1 MLKQDL
7 LIEIGTE
14 ELPPKALP
22 ALSAAFHESVEAQ
35 LGKAG
40 LAFAGIEPFAT
51 PRRLALLVK
60 QLDTQQPDQRIVKI
74 GPAVQAAF
82 TPDGAPTKAAEGF
95 ARSCGV
101 SVAELE
107 QRQDGKVLKLA
118 FESVQPGSSTASMVP
133 DIVAQAL
140 DQLPVPKRMRWGS
153 SRNEF
158 VRPVH
163 WIVLLFGS
171 SVIDAE
177 ILGVR
182 SGNMTRGHR
191 FMHPGELAIDA
202 PASYAER
209 LRSPGMVV
217 ASFAE
222 RRAEVRR
229 QVIAEGE
236 RCKARAIIDD
246 SLLDEVTAL
255 VEWPVALTGSFD
267 QAFLA
272 VPKEALISSMKE
284 HQKCFHML
292 DAKGDILPNFITLSN
307 LVSRDPA
314 KVVAGNEKVIRPR
327 LADAAF
333 FYNQDKKHKLEERIH
348 KLKTVVF
355 QQELGTVYDKSQR
368 VARLA
373 AFIAEQL
380 GSNVSWARRAADI
393 GKCDLMTSMVY
404 EFAELQGIMGYY
416 YATQDGEPEDVA
428 RALNEQYM
436 PRFAGDDLPQ
446 TRTGMVL
453 ALAERLD
460 TITGLFGIGQPPT
473 GSKDPFALRR
483 AALGVL
489 RIIIEKG
496 LALDLAACVSHAIG
510 GFTALKAANVEATV
524 LDFIFERL
532 RAWYAD
538 LGIGAAVFQAVA
550 AVRPTR
556 PADFDKRIKAV
567 SHFVALP
574 EAQAL
579 AAANK
584 RVSNILAKSDMAAL
598 PAFNLALLQEDAE
611 KALYQQ
617 LSTLKQ
623 AGGVDALLLSESYT
637 EALSRMAA
645 LQGPVDAF
653 FDAVM
658 VNVDDAALRNNR
670 LALLHQLRSL
680 FLQVADISHIQNG

>member
-14 ELPPKALP
+14 ELPPKALS
-22 ALSAAFHESVEAQ
+22 ALSSAFLESVSAQ
-35 LGKAG
+35 LAKAG
-40 LAFAGIEPFAT
+40 LAFDSILPYAT
-51 PRRLALLVK
+51 PRRLALLVQ
-60 QLDTQQPDQRIVKI
+60 QLATQQSEQRIVKT

-82 TPDGAPTKAAEGF
+82 AADGTPTKAAEGF

-101 SVAELE
+101 SVAELQ
-107 QRQDGKVLKLA
+107 QRQDGNVLKLA
-118 FESVQPGSSTASMVP
+118 YESVQPGATTAELIPAFVK
-133 DIVAQAL
+133 QAL

-163 WIVLLFGS
+163 WIVLLFGNT
-171 SVIDAE
+171 VIDAE
-177 ILGVR
+177 ILGIQASNR
-182 SGNMTRGHR
+182 TRGHR
-191 FMHPGELAIDA
+191 FMHPAEIVLDT
-202 PASYAER
+202 PADYAER
-209 LRSPGMVV
+209 LRKPGRVI
-217 ASFAE
+217 ASFEE
-222 RRAEVRR
+222 RRTEVRK
-229 QVIAEGE
+229 QVEAEG
-236 RCKARAIIDD
+236 RKHMAVAMIDD
-246 SLLDEVTAL
+246 GLLDEVTAL

-267 QAFLA
+267 KAFLS

-284 HQKCFHML
+284 HQKCFHL
-292 DAKGDILPNFITLSN
+292 LNKEGSILPNFITLSN

-314 KVVAGNEKVIRPR
+314 KVIAGNEKVIRPR

-333 FYNQDKKHKLEERIH
+333 FYSQDKKHRLEDRIA

-373 AFIAEQL
+373 CYMAEQL
-380 GSNVSWARRAADI
+380 GANVGYARRAAEI

-416 YATQDGEPEDVA
+416 YAVQDGEPEEVA

-436 PRFAGDDLPQ
+436 PRFARDALPE
-446 TRTGMVL
+446 TTTGMVL

-483 AALGVL
+483 AALGIL
-489 RIIIEKG
+489 RIIIEKNLG
-496 LALDLAACVSHAIG
+496 LDLAPCIAQAIG
-510 GFTALKAANVEATV
+510 GFAALSKADNLEATV
-524 LDFIFERL
+524 QDFIFERL

-538 LGIGAAVFQAVA
+538 LGIGADVFQAVA

-556 PADFDKRIKAV
+556 PLDFDARIKAV
-567 SHFVALP
+567 SHFGALP
-574 EAQAL
+574 QAQAL

-584 RVSNILAKSDMAAL
+584 RVSNILAKSESATLPTFVAGLAQEPAEQALAGELAAL
-598 PAFNLALLQEDAE
+598 VTLVTPELQ
-611 KALYQQ
+611 K
-617 LSTLKQ
+617 
-623 AGGVDALLLSESYT
+623 GNYT
-637 EALSRMAA
+637 AALSAMAA
-645 LQGPVDAF
+645 LQPAVDGF
-653 FDAVM
+653 FDSVM
-658 VNVDDAALRNNR
+658 VNVEEAALRNNR
-670 LALLHQLRSL
+670 LALLHQLRAL
-680 FLQVADISHIQNG
+680 FLQVADISHIQHA

>member
-14 ELPPKALP
+14 ELPPKALS
-22 ALSAAFHESVEAQ
+22 ALSSAFLESVSAQ
-35 LGKAG
+35 LAKAG
-40 LAFAGIEPFAT
+40 LAFDSILPYAT
-51 PRRLALLVK
+51 PRRLALLVQ
-60 QLDTQQPDQRIVKI
+60 QLATQQSEQRIVKT

-82 TPDGAPTKAAEGF
+82 AADGTPTKAAEGF

-101 SVAELE
+101 SVAELQ
-107 QRQDGKVLKLA
+107 QRQDGNVLKLA
-118 FESVQPGSSTASMVP
+118 YESVQPGATTAELIPAFVK
-133 DIVAQAL
+133 QAL

-163 WIVLLFGS
+163 WIVLLFGNT
-171 SVIDAE
+171 VIDAE
-177 ILGVR
+177 ILGIQASNR
-182 SGNMTRGHR
+182 TRGHR
-191 FMHPGELAIDA
+191 FMHPAEIVLDT
-202 PASYAER
+202 PADYAER
-209 LRSPGMVV
+209 LRKPGRVI
-217 ASFAE
+217 ASFEE
-222 RRAEVRR
+222 RRTEVRK
-229 QVIAEGE
+229 QVEAEG
-236 RCKARAIIDD
+236 RKHMAVAMIDD
-246 SLLDEVTAL
+246 GLLDEVTAL

-267 QAFLA
+267 KAFLS

-284 HQKCFHML
+284 HQKCFHL
-292 DAKGDILPNFITLSN
+292 LNKEGGILPNFITLSN

-314 KVVAGNEKVIRPR
+314 KVIAGNEKVIRPR

-333 FYNQDKKHKLEERIH
+333 FYSQDKKHRLEDRIA

-373 AFIAEQL
+373 CYMAEQL
-380 GSNVSWARRAADI
+380 GANVGYARRAAEI

-416 YATQDGEPEDVA
+416 YAVQDGEPEEVA

-436 PRFAGDDLPQ
+436 PRFARDALPE
-446 TRTGMVL
+446 TTTGMVL

-483 AALGVL
+483 AALGIL
-489 RIIIEKG
+489 RIIIEKNLG
-496 LALDLAACVSHAIG
+496 LDLAPCIAQAIG
-510 GFTALKAANVEATV
+510 GFAALSKADNLEATV
-524 LDFIFERL
+524 QDFIFERL

-538 LGIGAAVFQAVA
+538 LGIGADVFQAVA

-556 PADFDKRIKAV
+556 PLDFDARIKAV
-567 SHFVALP
+567 SHFGALP
-574 EAQAL
+574 QAQAL

-584 RVSNILAKSDMAAL
+584 RVSNILAKSESATLPTFVAGLAQEPAEQALAGELAAL
-598 PAFNLALLQEDAE
+598 VTLVTPELQ
-611 KALYQQ
+611 K
-617 LSTLKQ
+617 
-623 AGGVDALLLSESYT
+623 GNYT
-637 EALSRMAA
+637 AALSAMAA
-645 LQGPVDAF
+645 LQPAVDGF
-653 FDAVM
+653 FDSVM
-658 VNVDDAALRNNR
+658 VNVEEAALRNNR
-670 LALLHQLRSL
+670 LALLHQLRAL
-680 FLQVADISHIQNG
+680 FLQVADISHIQHA

>member
-1 MLKQDL
+1 MLEQDL

-14 ELPPKALP
+14 ELPPKALL
-22 ALSAAFHESVEAQ
+22 ALSGAFLDSMASQ
-35 LGKAG
+35 LKKAG
-40 LAFAGIEPFAT
+40 LAFGGIVPYAT
-51 PRRLALLVK
+51 PRRLALLV
-60 QLDTQQPDQRIVKI
+60 QGLAARQPDQNIVKT

-82 TPDGAPTKAAEGF
+82 AADGTPTKAAEGF

-101 SVAELE
+101 SVAQLQ
-107 QRQDGKVLKLA
+107 QRQEGNVLKLA
-118 FESVQPGSSTASMVP
+118 YESIQPGAATAELVP
-133 DIVAQAL
+133 GFVKQAL

-163 WIVLLFGS
+163 WIVLLFGK

-182 SGNMTRGHR
+182 TGNRTRGHR
-191 FMHPGELAIDA
+191 FMHPDELLLET
-202 PASYAER
+202 PADYEER
-209 LRSPGMVV
+209 LRNPGRVI

-229 QVIAEGE
+229 QVEAEG
-236 RCKARAIIDD
+236 ARHNALAIIDD
-246 SLLDEVTAL
+246 NLLDEVTAL

-267 QAFLA
+267 KGFLG

-284 HQKCFHML
+284 HQKCFHL
-292 DAKGDILPNFITLSN
+292 LNKEGGILPNFITLSN

-314 KVVAGNEKVIRPR
+314 KVIAGNEKVIRPR

-333 FYNQDKKHKLEERIH
+333 FYNQDRKHRLEDRIA

-380 GSNVSWARRAADI
+380 GTNVGYARRAADI

-416 YATQDGEPEDVA
+416 YAMQDGEPEEVA

-436 PRFAGDDLPQ
+436 PRFAGDALPE
-446 TRTGMVL
+446 TSTGMVL

-483 AALGVL
+483 AALGIL
-489 RIIIEKG
+489 RIIIEKQ
-496 LALDLAACVSHAIG
+496 LPLDLAPCVAHAIA
-510 GFTALKAANVEATV
+510 GFGTLPKATNLEASV
-524 LDFIFERL
+524 QDFIFERL

-538 LGIGAAVFQAVA
+538 LGISADIFQAVA
-550 AVRPTR
+550 AIRPTR
-556 PADFDKRIKAV
+556 PLDFDARIKAV
-567 SHFVALP
+567 NHFISLP
-574 EAQAL
+574 QAQAL

-584 RVSNILAKSDMAAL
+584 RVSNILAKSETATLPSFRADLAQEPAEQALAGQLAAL
-598 PAFNLALLQEDAE
+598 VAQVTPELRLGN
-611 KALYQQ
+611 
-617 LSTLKQ
+617 
-623 AGGVDALLLSESYT
+623 YT
-637 EALSRMAA
+637 AALSAMAA
-645 LQGPVDAF
+645 LQGPVDGF
-653 FDAVM
+653 FDTVM
-658 VNVDDAALRNNR
+658 VNVEDAGLRNNR
-670 LALLHQLRSL
+670 LALLHQLRAL
-680 FLQVADISHIQNG
+680 FLQVADISHIQHG

>member
-14 ELPPKALP
+14 ELPPKALS
-22 ALSAAFHESVEAQ
+22 ALSSAFLESVSAQ
-35 LGKAG
+35 LAKAG
-40 LAFAGIEPFAT
+40 LAFDSILPYAT
-51 PRRLALLVK
+51 PRRLALLVQ
-60 QLDTQQPDQRIVKI
+60 QLATQQSEQRIVKT

-82 TPDGAPTKAAEGF
+82 AADGTPTKAAEGF

-101 SVAELE
+101 SVAELQ
-107 QRQDGKVLKLA
+107 QRQDGNVLKLA
-118 FESVQPGSSTASMVP
+118 YESVQPGATTAELIPAFVK
-133 DIVAQAL
+133 QAL

-163 WIVLLFGS
+163 WIVLLFGNT
-171 SVIDAE
+171 VIDAE
-177 ILGVR
+177 ILGIQASNR
-182 SGNMTRGHR
+182 TRGHR
-191 FMHPGELAIDA
+191 FMHPAEIVLDT
-202 PASYAER
+202 PADYAER
-209 LRSPGMVV
+209 LRKPGRVI
-217 ASFAE
+217 ASFEE
-222 RRAEVRR
+222 RRTEVRK
-229 QVIAEGE
+229 QVEAEG
-236 RCKARAIIDD
+236 RKHMAVAMIDD
-246 SLLDEVTAL
+246 GLLDEVTAL

-267 QAFLA
+267 KAFLS

-284 HQKCFHML
+284 HQKCFHL
-292 DAKGDILPNFITLSN
+292 LNKEGGILPNFITLSN

-314 KVVAGNEKVIRPR
+314 KVIAGNEKVIRPR

-333 FYNQDKKHKLEERIH
+333 FYSQDKKHRLEDRIA

-373 AFIAEQL
+373 CYMAEQL
-380 GSNVSWARRAADI
+380 GANVGYARRAAEI

-416 YATQDGEPEDVA
+416 YAVQDGEPEEVA

-436 PRFAGDDLPQ
+436 PRFARDALPE
-446 TRTGMVL
+446 TTTGMVL

-483 AALGVL
+483 AALGIL
-489 RIIIEKG
+489 RIIIEKNLG
-496 LALDLAACVSHAIG
+496 LDLAPCIAQAIG
-510 GFTALKAANVEATV
+510 GFAALSKADNLEATV
-524 LDFIFERL
+524 QDFIFERL

-538 LGIGAAVFQAVA
+538 LGIGADVFQAVA

-556 PADFDKRIKAV
+556 PLDFDARIKAV
-567 SHFVALP
+567 SHFGALP
-574 EAQAL
+574 QAQAL

-584 RVSNILAKSDMAAL
+584 RVSNILAKSESATLPTFVAGLAQEPAEQALAGELAAL
-598 PAFNLALLQEDAE
+598 VTLVAPELQ
-611 KALYQQ
+611 K
-617 LSTLKQ
+617 
-623 AGGVDALLLSESYT
+623 GNYT
-637 EALSRMAA
+637 AALSAMAA
-645 LQGPVDAF
+645 LQPAVDGF
-653 FDAVM
+653 FDSVM
-658 VNVDDAALRNNR
+658 VNVEEAALRNNR
-670 LALLHQLRSL
+670 LALLHQLRAL
-680 FLQVADISHIQNG
+680 FLQVADISHIQHA